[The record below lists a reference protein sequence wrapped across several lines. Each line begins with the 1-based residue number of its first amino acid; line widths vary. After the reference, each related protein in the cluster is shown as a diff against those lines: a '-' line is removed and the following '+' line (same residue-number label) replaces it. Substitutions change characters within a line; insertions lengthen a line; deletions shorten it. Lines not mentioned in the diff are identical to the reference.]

1 MRQLVLEIAPERTFS
16 LANFVVGTNQELLT
30 HLHALARGEFREAV
44 LYLWGCV
51 GSGRSHLLHALRESA
66 STALYV
72 VDDVET
78 LDAEA
83 QGALFQAINAAREG
97 GPTVLAAGLQPPAQ
111 LQLRDDV
118 RSRLAWGLV
127 YEVHAL
133 DDAARITY
141 LEQEA
146 ARRSIHISSDVIRY
160 LLNHMRR
167 DLPTLVALME
177 HLDRYS
183 LAQRRPLT
191 IPFVREALEQMH

>member
-16 LANFVVGTNQELLT
+16 LANFVVGTNQEVLT

-44 LYLWGCV
+44 LYLWGAV
-51 GSGRSHLLHALRESA
+51 GSGRSHLLHALRQSSA
-66 STALYV
+66 SALYI

-78 LDAEA
+78 LDADA

-111 LQLRDDV
+111 LQLREDV

-127 YEVHAL
+127 YEVQAL

-146 ARRSIHISSDVIRY
+146 ARRGTHISSDVIRY
-160 LLNHMRR
+160 LLNHVRR

>member
-44 LYLWGCV
+44 LYLWGAV
-51 GSGRSHLLHALRESA
+51 GSGRSHLLHALRQSSA
-66 STALYV
+66 SALYI

-78 LDAEA
+78 LDADA

-97 GPTVLAAGLQPPAQ
+97 GATVLAAGLQPPAQ
-111 LQLRDDV
+111 LQLREDV

-127 YEVHAL
+127 YEVQAL

-146 ARRSIHISSDVIRY
+146 ARRGTHISSDVIRY
-160 LLNHMRR
+160 LLNHVRR

>member
-44 LYLWGCV
+44 LYLWGAV
-51 GSGRSHLLHALRESA
+51 GSGRSHLLHALRQSSA
-66 STALYV
+66 SALYI

-78 LDAEA
+78 LDADA

-111 LQLRDDV
+111 LQLREDV

-127 YEVHAL
+127 YEVQAL

-146 ARRSIHISSDVIRY
+146 ARRGTHISSDVIRY
-160 LLNHMRR
+160 LLNHVRR

>member
-44 LYLWGCV
+44 LYLWGAV
-51 GSGRSHLLHALRESA
+51 GSGRSHLLHALRQSSA
-66 STALYV
+66 SALYI

-111 LQLRDDV
+111 LQLREDV

-127 YEVHAL
+127 YEVQAL

-146 ARRSIHISSDVIRY
+146 ARRGTHISSDVIRY
-160 LLNHMRR
+160 LLNHVRR